1 METKSKNSLMIGLL
15 LVAGM
20 FCLAALYAGFDTAFW
35 TKNPETGKNVT
46 DLFHGIPAIAC
57 AGYCLYI
64 CVKNIVRLRKND

>member
-1 METKSKNSLMIGLL
+1 MIGLL

-20 FCLAALYAGFDTAFW
+20 FCLAALYAGFQTAFW
-35 TKNPETGKNVT
+35 TYDEVVKEKVT